1 MISDVSQDFYS
12 ALYRKLYK
20 LMLQGFDLESIS
32 EKTGCKKS
40 YILKVFKSELFHI
53 IINVIG
59 VYYQIYTVKE
69 PFIMRILLDGL
80 ASKIINDIDFFKD
93 PDDYV
98 RDFYYVDNHWV
109 KKDINGC
116 IVDCLEQLPLPEHF
130 DDEWFKILRTR
141 HQLMMSEHLV

>member
-1 MISDVSQDFYS
+1 MIPDISKDFYS
-12 ALYRKLYK
+12 FVCGNLYK
-20 LMLQGFDLESIS
+20 RMLQGLDLESIS
-32 EKTGCKKS
+32 KETGYKKS
-40 YILKVFKSELFHI
+40 YILEVFKSEDFHRI
-53 IINVIG
+53 TNVMG

-69 PFIMRILLDGL
+69 PYIMKTLLDGL
-80 ASKIINDIDFFKD
+80 ASKIINNEDFFTD

-98 RDFYYVDNHWV
+98 RDFYYVDNQWV

-141 HQLMMSEHLV
+141 HQLMVSEYLV